1 MKKFVLFLF
10 TVCLSIIS
18 VYWAEINGS
27 YINKN
32 IVYSF
37 VKDSLYIDEIGIEGD
52 AYVYDYAKNDS
63 TVKAYNDFDEINF
76 KVLSNDNDT
85 IRIKYI
91 DSEKIY
97 TFVKID
103 NYDIHN
109 MKINEIKWFWRKV
122 FVRKELLS
130 RWYRIRSK
138 ILTIQW

>member
-18 VYWAEINGS
+18 VYCAEINGS

-52 AYVYDYAKNDS
+52 AYVYDYIKDDS
-63 TVKAYNDFDEINF
+63 IVRAYNDLDEINF
-76 KVLSNDNDT
+76 KVLHNDNDT
-85 IRIKYI
+85 IKIKYI

-97 TFVKID
+97 TFVKIN

-109 MKINEIKWFWRKV
+109 MKINETK
-122 FVRKELLS
+122 
-130 RWYRIRSK
+130 
-138 ILTIQW
+138 

>member
-18 VYWAEINGS
+18 VYCAEINGS

-52 AYVYDYAKNDS
+52 AYVYDYIKDDS
-63 TVKAYNDFDEINF
+63 IVRAYNDLDEINF
-76 KVLSNDNDT
+76 KVLYNNNDT
-85 IRIKYI
+85 IKIKYI

-97 TFVKID
+97 TFVKIN
-103 NYDIHN
+103 NYDIRN
-109 MKINEIKWFWRKV
+109 MKINETK
-122 FVRKELLS
+122 
-130 RWYRIRSK
+130 
-138 ILTIQW
+138 

>member
-1 MKKFVLFLF
+1 MKKFALFLF

-18 VYWAEINGS
+18 VYCAEINGS

-37 VKDSLYIDEIGIEGD
+37 IKDSLYIDEIGIEGD
-52 AYVYDYAKNDS
+52 VYVYDYAKNDS

-97 TFVKID
+97 TFVKIN

-109 MKINEIKWFWRKV
+109 MKINETK
-122 FVRKELLS
+122 
-130 RWYRIRSK
+130 
-138 ILTIQW
+138 

>member
-1 MKKFVLFLF
+1 MKKFTLFLF
-10 TVCLSIIS
+10 VVCLSIIS
-18 VYWAEINGS
+18 VNCAEINGS

-52 AYVYDYAKNDS
+52 AYVYDYVKDDS
-63 TVKAYNDFDEINF
+63 IVRAYNDLDEINF
-76 KVLSNDNDT
+76 KVLHNDNDT

-97 TFVKID
+97 TFVKIN

-109 MKINEIKWFWRKV
+109 MKINETK
-122 FVRKELLS
+122 
-130 RWYRIRSK
+130 
-138 ILTIQW
+138 